1 MLLITDTSEKI
12 SDHTLSVAKTFKPLI
27 SLSTTLKAALYD
39 HSKTKYFFIILVTL
53 TNVFFLTIFAK

>member
-39 HSKTKYFFIILVTL
+39 HSETKYFLSYWL
-53 TNVFFLTIFAK
+53 H